1 MLKDRLITALLLI
14 ALVIPVA
21 HADLPL
27 TIENL
32 LTAERRWRADI
43 NLVYANSDRRNVD
56 SLFTTLQLGP
66 SQFISVPVSVSQAR
80 QNTDILALSIG
91 VRYGLN
97 LKTELYS
104 RISGIGQNTRTFSVS
119 GTSRE
124 NTQKFGD
131 VWFGVNHR
139 FSEDNATPAL
149 LGFAEVALAEN
160 VAAEGSELKYGKAGL
175 LGITIYRV
183 IDPLV
188 LTLTTGYRYSAD
200 ITVQDQRINSG
211 DILFLNPGIAFA
223 VNHKVTLTQ
232 GLQWRWQ
239 QRSQI
244 NGQSQG
250 IFITQSKLALGI
262 GYAWSKQT
270 TVQIDSRADISG
282 NSGAE
287 ISMTVLYKFP
297 SRLSRKHE
305 H

>member
-1 MLKDRLITALLLI
+1 MLNDRLIVALLLI
-14 ALVIPVA
+14 ALVTPVA

-56 SLFTTLQLGP
+56 SLLATLQLGP
-66 SQFISVPVSVSQAR
+66 GQFISLPVSVNQAR

-104 RISGIGQNTRTFSVS
+104 RVSGISQNTRSFSVN
-119 GTSRE
+119 GTSSD
-124 NTQKFGD
+124 NTKKFGD
-131 VWFGVNHR
+131 AWFGVNHR

-175 LGITIYRV
+175 LGITIYRA

-188 LTLTTGYRYSAD
+188 LTLTTGYRYSAE
-200 ITVQDQRINSG
+200 ISVEDQRINSG

-232 GLQWRWQ
+232 GLQWRRQ
-239 QRSQI
+239 QRGEF

-250 IFITQSKLALGI
+250 IFTTQSKLAFGI
-262 GYAWSKQT
+262 GYAWSKQS
-270 TVQIDSRADISG
+270 TVQIDSRADITG
-282 NSGAE
+282 NSGTE
-287 ISMTVLYKFP
+287 ISMTILYKFP
-297 SRLSRKHE
+297 SRFSSKH
-305 H
+305 